1 MSTQEALQ
9 SLYDEHGTLTPSLVV
24 AAAVDPSHELHPRF
38 VWDDSEAAKRYRLVQ
53 ASGLIRSV
61 HIRIDRGEDSEP
73 VRVRAF
79 VADREMSL
87 SQESPDSEDLC
98 GTYRPVEEV
107 VASDVL
113 RTAWFLTVFP
123 GTMLVLTVLSLNLVG
138 DALNDALNPRLRGV
152 S

>member
-24 AAAVDPSHELHPRF
+24 AAAVNPSHELHPRF

-98 GTYRPVEEV
+98 GAYRPVEEV

-113 RTAWFLTVFP
+113 RTAWFRSLTCEWQALKRKAGASKDFA
-123 GTMLVLTVLSLNLVG
+123 GMVLR
-138 DALNDALNPRLRGV
+138 DLRDEAG
-152 S
+152 

>member
-113 RTAWFLTVFP
+113 RTAWFRSLAREWQSLKRKAGASREFAD
-123 GTMLVLTVLSLNLVG
+123 MVLR
-138 DALNDALNPRLRGV
+138 DLRDEAG
-152 S
+152 